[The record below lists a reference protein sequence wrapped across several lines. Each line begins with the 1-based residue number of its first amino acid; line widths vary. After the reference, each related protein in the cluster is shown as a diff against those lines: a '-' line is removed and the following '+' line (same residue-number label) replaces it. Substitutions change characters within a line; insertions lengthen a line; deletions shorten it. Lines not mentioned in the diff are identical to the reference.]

1 MNVAKY
7 SEGDIF
13 THREIPN
20 KQRKIL
26 YSYYDQSVVYYMI
39 QNMDNDTYPPS
50 PIEET
55 NLDKYYTIVK

>member
-13 THREIPN
+13 IHLEFPN
-20 KQRKIL
+20 EKRKIL
-26 YSYYDQSVVYYMI
+26 YIYYEQSMVYYI
-39 QNMDNDTYPPS
+39 IRNMDNDTYPPS